1 MIPRQGY
8 DSHDGAILRRGCPLS
23 GQYPIHP
30 CREVSQMPIHK
41 VPRARLYEDS
51 VSIEREGERI
61 IQVMLD
67 PDDDSRWFVIT
78 QWIHAGYETR
88 GVS

>member
-1 MIPRQGY
+1 
-8 DSHDGAILRRGCPLS
+8 
-23 GQYPIHP
+23 
-30 CREVSQMPIHK
+30 MPIHK

>member
-1 MIPRQGY
+1 
-8 DSHDGAILRRGCPLS
+8 
-23 GQYPIHP
+23 
-30 CREVSQMPIHK
+30 MPIHK
-41 VPRARLYEDS
+41 VPRARLHEDS

-67 PDDDSRWFVIT
+67 PDDESRWIIVT
-78 QWIHAGYETR
+78 QWIHADYETR